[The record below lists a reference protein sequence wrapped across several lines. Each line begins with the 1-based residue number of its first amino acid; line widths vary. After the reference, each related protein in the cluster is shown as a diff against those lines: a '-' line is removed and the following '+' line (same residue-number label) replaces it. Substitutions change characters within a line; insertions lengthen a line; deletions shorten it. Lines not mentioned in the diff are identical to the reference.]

1 MAAEAEA
8 IAARV
13 FTTVAAEWEG
23 LLRRVGVSQA
33 DCAFVRGAFVYG
45 GLELPA

>member
-1 MAAEAEA
+1 MAAEPEA

-13 FTTVAAEWEG
+13 FTTVAEEWEC
-23 LLRRVGVSQA
+23 LLRRVGVSQS
-33 DCAFVRGAFVYG
+33 DCAFVRGAFVYE